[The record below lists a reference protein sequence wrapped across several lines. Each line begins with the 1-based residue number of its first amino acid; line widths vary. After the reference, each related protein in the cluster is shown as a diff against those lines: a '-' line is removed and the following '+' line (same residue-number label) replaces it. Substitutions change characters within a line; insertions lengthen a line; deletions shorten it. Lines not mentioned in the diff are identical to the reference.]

1 MAFHNIHNSSTLHK
15 HRCGLSEHLV
25 RIFRTFGVPF
35 RSIRCG
41 LSEHPPK
48 CGLQEHCLLSLLAI
62 NPIPHPSNPYP
73 TTLHSLFLSIHVPAP
88 TLFNPCF
95 NFIQSQILL
104 HQVLITSPSSCFSLS
119 PVGLPLNPC
128 RASPYP
134 L

>member
-1 MAFHNIHNSSTLHK
+1 MAFHNPHNSSILHK
-15 HRCGLSEHLV
+15 HLCGLSEHLV
-25 RIFRTFGVPF
+25 RIFRTFGVLL

-48 CGLQEHCLLSLLAI
+48 CGLQEHCLHSLLTI
-62 NPIPHPSNPYP
+62 NPIPLPSNTYH
-73 TTLHSLFLSIHVPAP
+73 TSLHSLFLSIHVPAP

-95 NFIQSQILL
+95 NFIQSQIPL

-119 PVGLPLNPC
+119 PVGHLLNPC
-128 RASPYP
+128 RSSAKP